1 MERNSIKSRINEL
14 IIKLDDTDYVTNK
27 LTEAIAKYLIDG
39 DKTALETTYLEYKL
53 ILDQR
58 QAWRNEINRLENQ
71 LKEIANEG
79 N

>member
-1 MERNSIKSRINEL
+1 MNKYVI
-14 IIKLDDTDYVTNK
+14 LDEIQKIRKNLSTTDYVTNK
-27 LTEAIAKYLIDG
+27 LTEAAVKYLIYG
-39 DKTALETTYLEYKL
+39 DKTALEITYLEYKL

-58 QAWRNEINRLENQ
+58 QAWRDEINRLENQ